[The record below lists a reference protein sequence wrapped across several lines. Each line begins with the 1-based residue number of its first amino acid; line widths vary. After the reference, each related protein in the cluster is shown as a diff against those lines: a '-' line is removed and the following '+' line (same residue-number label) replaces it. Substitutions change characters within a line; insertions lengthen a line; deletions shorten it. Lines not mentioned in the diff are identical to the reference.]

1 MATKMKNFRLPLDLC
16 EALEKDKRKQI
27 DIVRTALTKELG
39 LDKKK
44 KPIAPASKVA
54 KAEFDERVAQLA
66 KTLPRAAAQRI
77 ALLEM
82 T

>member
-1 MATKMKNFRLPLDLC
+1 MAQTRMKNFRLPLDLC

-39 LDKKK
+39 LEP
-44 KPIAPASKVA
+44 KPVMRASKVA
-54 KAEFDERVAQLA
+54 KREFEERVEQLS
-66 KTLPRAAAQRI
+66 KTLPPESAKRI